1 MERSLNIFG
10 NSPKDTYG
18 YPSRAALNLDIL
30 EVDNPYS
37 IISEPKGDTSSF
49 FGYDSS
55 NIPYTNQ
62 GFAERQFN
70 LRTFQKAKPGNYFSR
85 GDTAYGATA
94 DMQPKIFENLLGNMP
109 SIMASA
115 QLRAGQPISNRFLE
129 DPRMST
135 QMKNLFGRLEDK
147 RAKGTLM
154 NDEYG
159 MNFR

>member
-1 MERSLNIFG
+1 MIESFLKIFG
-10 NSPKDTYG
+10 EPAGS
-18 YPSRAALNLDIL
+18 
-30 EVDNPYS
+30 S

-70 LRTFQKAKPGNYFSR
+70 LRTFQRAKPGNYFSR

-94 DMQPKIFENLLGNMP
+94 DMRPKIFENLLGSVSP
-109 SIMASA
+109 SVMASA
-115 QLRAGQPISNRFLE
+115 QLRAGQPISNEFLE
-129 DPRMST
+129 DPNMSP
-135 QMKNLFGRLEDK
+135 QMRNLFGRLEDK